1 MNIRRW
7 LLPFTW
13 GMDMQAIDS
22 VLGLAESSEAT
33 LVALSLVTVPDKSR
47 FRGARLEHIQQS
59 KDFLEAVKW
68 KAARLRVP
76 VERYEVF
83 TPDVFAS
90 IAMLVHDLNCDSMIL
105 VSSGKRD
112 VLLRAHELKRLL
124 TDPPASFVLLRL
136 PTPPERPPLFASFL
150 SWLRRFLGQ
159 LPGQQG
165 EVRTGQQEPAAEHPL
180 AIRTPEPLP
189 GRSGPWNGKELR

>member
-1 MNIRRW
+1 MNTRRW

-13 GMDMQAIDS
+13 GVDMPALDS
-22 VLGLAESSEAT
+22 VIGLAESSEAT
-33 LVALSLVTVPDKSR
+33 LVAVSLVTVPDTSR
-47 FRGARLEHIQQS
+47 TPSPRLEHIQQS
-59 KDFLEAVKW
+59 KDFLEA
-68 KAARLRVP
+68 ARLGVL

-83 TPDVFAS
+83 TPDVIAS

-124 TDPPASFVLLRL
+124 TEPPTSFVLLRL
-136 PTPPERPPLFASFL
+136 PTPPERPPLFARFL
-150 SWLRRFLGQ
+150 SWLRGFLGQ

-165 EVRTGQQEPAAEHPL
+165 EDRTGQEEPAAEHIL
-180 AIRTPEPLP
+180 AIRTPELGP
-189 GRSGPWNGKELR
+189 GRSGSRNGKELR

>member
-1 MNIRRW
+1 MNTRRW

-13 GMDMQAIDS
+13 GVDMQAIDS
-22 VLGLAESSEAT
+22 VIGLAESSEAT
-33 LVALSLVTVPDKSR
+33 LVALSLVTVPNMPRTPSP
-47 FRGARLEHIQQS
+47 RLEHIQQS
-59 KDFLEAVKW
+59 KDFLEAIKW

-83 TPDVFAS
+83 TPDVMAS

-124 TDPPASFVLLRL
+124 TEPPASFVLLRL
-136 PTPPERPPLFASFL
+136 PTPPERPQLFARFL

-165 EVRTGQQEPAAEHPL
+165 EDRTGQEEPAAEHSL
-180 AIRTPEPLP
+180 AIRTPGPLR
-189 GRSGPWNGKELR
+189 GRSGPRNGKELM